1 MIGWN
6 ELILLEFLAKGV
18 VLLQFDG
25 FGKGIELVRQK
36 KQWLFFYPGGDGK
49 KRLADDLI
57 MPVELAESE

>member
-1 MIGWN
+1 VIGWN

-36 KQWLFFYPGGDGK
+36 SNGCFLPWRRWQKAFG
-49 KRLADDLI
+49 R
-57 MPVELAESE
+57 

>member
-1 MIGWN
+1 MICRN
-6 ELILLEFLAKGV
+6 ALILLEFVAKGV

-36 KQWLFFYPGGDGK
+36 KAMAVFYPGGDGK

-57 MPVELAESE
+57 MPVELAESG

>member
-1 MIGWN
+1 V
-6 ELILLEFLAKGV
+6 AKGV

-36 KQWLFFYPGGDGK
+36 KAMAVFYPGGDGK

-57 MPVELAESE
+57 MPVELAESG